1 MERTR
6 IHLIRHGEV
15 EGHEEKRYNGQADVA
30 VTPKGNAQ
38 LGMLQLRMQKL
49 PIVAVYSSDL
59 ARCIDG
65 ARMLAVGYGQKPI
78 LEKKL
83 RELDAGKWERLSW
96 TEIEKQYPKEWKAR
110 LKDIVNVPMPE
121 GENLLDLA
129 KRVRPVIKR
138 IVKEHMGEEIVVVAH
153 GGVNRVILL
162 DAIGAPL
169 ESLFSIEQDFG
180 CLNSIDYY
188 KDGNSVVRLLNG

>member
-15 EGHEEKRYNGQADVA
+15 EGHEMKRYNGQADVA

-49 PIVAVYSSDL
+49 PITAIYTSDL
-59 ARCIDG
+59 ARCVDG
-65 ARMLAVGYGQKPI
+65 ARMMAVGYGLQPVA
-78 LEKKL
+78 EKKL
-83 RELDAGKWERLSW
+83 RELDAGKWERLAW
-96 TEIEKQYPKEWKAR
+96 DEIKKQYPKEWTAR
-110 LKDIVNVPMPE
+110 LKDVVNVPMPE
-121 GENLLDLA
+121 GESLLDLA
-129 KRVRPVIKR
+129 SRIRPVIKK
-138 IVKEHMGEEIVVVAH
+138 IVKKHMGEEIIVVAH